1 MDFVLTLHGHLPYV
15 LHHGRWPHGSVWL
28 CEAAFDSYLPLIE
41 ALQALEREKI
51 PAPVTLGV
59 TPVLANQLS
68 HPSFVSEFEAYMA
81 RRIEG
86 AAGAPA
92 HLSASGD
99 AQLVPIAKFWHDRL
113 TRLLA
118 LFRSLDGDLVAAF
131 RGFEDRGRIELIS
144 SAEIGRAHV

>member
-41 ALQALEREKI
+41 ALQALEQERV
-51 PAPVTLGV
+51 PSPVTLGI
-59 TPVLANQLS
+59 TPVLANQLA
-68 HPSFVSEFEAYMA
+68 HPSFVSEFEAYME
-81 RRIEG
+81 RRLEG

-92 HLSASGD
+92 HLSAAGD
-99 AQLVPIAKFWHDRL
+99 PQLGPLAQVLPQRV

-118 LFRSLDGDLVAAF
+118 LVRSTAGGS
-131 RGFEDRGRIELIS
+131 R
-144 SAEIGRAHV
+144 